1 MDLILF
7 LGAPGKIYFI
17 TPSFIAAK
25 LYVNTVVVIF
35 NNRAQF
41 VPNRISTANP
51 STQSQNDRARTMNKL
66 PERIQLTTRSKHD
79 SASYP
84 PGVEIQKSI
93 SVWNDDDMHVK
104 RVEVDES
111 LAV

>member
-1 MDLILF
+1 
-7 LGAPGKIYFI
+7 
-17 TPSFIAAK
+17 
-25 LYVNTVVVIF
+25 
-35 NNRAQF
+35 
-41 VPNRISTANP
+41 
-51 STQSQNDRARTMNKL
+51 MNKL